1 MTKTDA
7 DELDA
12 AILGLRA
19 ERTPQPPRHRPG
31 VVPISDQVR
40 EVARATG
47 EAYERLKAEMETA
60 AAEGRLVEAVEP
72 DRIDDSA
79 WRDRG
84 DLDPDEASFAGLVAS
99 IAAEG
104 QLAPATLRPKPGE
117 GPKRYEVVFGH
128 RRVAA
133 CRRLK
138 RPVQAVVLALDDRAL
153 VARMLIENARRRD
166 LAPIEKARHY
176 RRLLASGLFERQG
189 LADILGVTPQQVS
202 NVAALARLPDSLLDR
217 LGDPRALSI
226 GTGKRLLAAIERHGI
241 ERVQEAADG
250 LGDAGDAA
258 KGASR
263 LLRHLTAAPE
273 NPPAEGTVVKDRLGR
288 RYGRLG
294 RSGTQLVLRFQPG
307 LDERVIEALA
317 RRVPDLYAEIAAEMG
332 ETG

>member
-7 DELDA
+7 AELDA

-19 ERTPQPPRHRPG
+19 ERAPQPTRHRPG

-60 AAEGRLVEAVEP
+60 AAAGRLVEAVEP
-72 DRIDDSA
+72 ERIDDSA

-84 DLDPDEASFAGLVAS
+84 DLDPAEASFAGLVAS
-99 IAAEG
+99 IEAEG
-104 QLAPATLRPKPGE
+104 QLAPVTLRPKPGE
-117 GPKRYEVVFGH
+117 GPGRYEVVFGH

-133 CRRLK
+133 CRRL
-138 RPVQAVVLALDDRAL
+138 RRSVLAVVLALDDRAL
-153 VARMLIENARRRD
+153 VARMLIENARRQD

-189 LADILGVTPQQVS
+189 LAELLGVTPQQVS
-202 NVAALARLPDSLLDR
+202 NVAALARLPEPLLER
-217 LGDPRALSI
+217 LGDPRSLSI
-226 GTGKRLLAAIERHGI
+226 GAGKRLLAAIERHGLK
-241 ERVQEAADG
+241 RVQEAAGD
-250 LGDAGDAA
+250 LGDAEDPVKRTA
-258 KGASR
+258 R
-263 LLRHLTAAPE
+263 LLRRLAAPE
-273 NPPAEGTVVKDRLGR
+273 SRLADGTVVKDRLGR

-294 RSGTQLVLRFQPG
+294 RSGAQVVLRFQPG

-317 RRVPDLYAEIAAEMG
+317 RRLPDLYAEIAAEMG
-332 ETG
+332 EVS